1 MKEIKTETNMKE
13 IEFKDLKNYNDNN
26 SVVLLGM
33 EATVED
39 VNKFFKEVKFFTN
52 GKECVE
58 LAHLSD
64 NVKGD
69 DGRYD
74 LLVITNEEG
83 SFNPIVRLMLNHGGV
98 PVKWTSDFI
107 DNYKE
112 DYISQI

>member
-1 MKEIKTETNMKE
+1 MKE
-13 IEFKDLKNYNDNN
+13 IEFKDLKNYNDSN
-26 SVVLLGM
+26 SVMLLGM
-33 EATVED
+33 EASVED
-39 VNKFFKEVKFFTN
+39 VNNFFKEVGFFRN
-52 GKECVE
+52 GKECIE

-64 NVKGD
+64 NVKGE

-74 LLVITNEEG
+74 LLVITNTEG
-83 SFNPIVRLMLNHGGV
+83 DFDPIVRLKLNFGGV